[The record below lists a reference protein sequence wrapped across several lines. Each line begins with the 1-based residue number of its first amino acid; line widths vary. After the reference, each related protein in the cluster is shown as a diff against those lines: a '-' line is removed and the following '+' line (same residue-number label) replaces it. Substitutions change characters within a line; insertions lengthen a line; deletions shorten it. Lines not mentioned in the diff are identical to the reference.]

1 MTNIFDEDFESGNF
15 SNWTAVN
22 AAVGTSIS
30 VSSVWARQGSNS
42 ALFTN
47 NGLNNVI
54 MYLQKTISAMDEV
67 YLRFYFK
74 ATALTIDS
82 TGYILLAGLRSVSGL
97 VGQLRLKPQN
107 GNNYLQLDYYTG
119 STLNQRLSATQ
130 VLVDTVY
137 CVELYFKRG
146 SGNGELHVYLDG
158 VEVGDLAVTGFSL
171 NSAVNSVML
180 GSDWANYPGANNF
193 MIYYDSV
200 IVSDS
205 YIGPIQ
211 GGGSGSG
218 GFDGGTIND
227 PLVINCKFPYLA
239 NQPAVNSWMTSAPL
253 NPSNYSAYLR
263 FTNVNNPQHST
274 DMYGITFK
282 DDTNA
287 DVAAIGVNDSLL
299 VRKNLFAQ
307 GYIRTAKSVLRLE
320 KSTPYVP
327 PNAGA
332 SGNVNIGKANW
343 PFDEIFTSYGH
354 IGELEVPAELK
365 TDYIKSLTNVDMTIK
380 PWSGKK
386 IKLDGDVQIT
396 GTLVGGSATPDWY
409 NVPFI
414 HLKGNMYLDA
424 VTTAA
429 SDPMQ
434 FIEIISKPHRFTQF
448 ETDIVPF
455 MRQYS
460 SNWDYDNP
468 KSAAIKFKS
477 AILNGQNV
485 TLTASLFQ
493 VNFDIVGG
501 TGPNPGIVCSHH
513 FVIRKDLLLNG
524 MIDCIEGAI
533 VLHAG
538 PYRQWLG
545 SHQNP
550 TIYTK
555 EDNYHMV
562 DFKKFWPDEFIP
574 IRAGGIYTGWL
585 EKLPGTSGI
594 QLKSTLLD
602 GNDNSGNSGE
612 VLTSTGGGAPIWHA
626 SGSGGMQKGTT
637 TQTTNASTGLL
648 TVTFPTAFPA
658 GTIPVVTC
666 TPIDTNGRTISLVI
680 TNRTNQN
687 FTVKATLAGTDSHKH
702 KIGDAWGTS
711 TFNWNI
717 NNESSHTHSC
727 NDGVTGN
734 AGAHAHSI
742 SGSTANESSHT
753 HSCNNGVTGN
763 AGGHTHG
770 TNGTTGTESAHTHSV
785 THSSSSATTG
795 STNSHTHSY
804 NYWYVTNNVT
814 DSNGS
819 HSHSIASVGD
829 HGHTNVNITTTGN
842 SGHSHGAGT
851 LSAASVGDHGHTNV
865 NITTTGNSGHSHS
878 FATAKPGYT
887 RSISFRNASGGSVD
901 SGGMLLTQAE
911 SQTEL
916 HTENASGNSGIGLP
930 VAVHFC
936 WMAM

>member
-1 MTNIFDEDFESGNF
+1 
-15 SNWTAVN
+15 
-22 AAVGTSIS
+22 
-30 VSSVWARQGSNS
+30 
-42 ALFTN
+42 
-47 NGLNNVI
+47 
-54 MYLQKTISAMDEV
+54 
-67 YLRFYFK
+67 
-74 ATALTIDS
+74 
-82 TGYILLAGLRSVSGL
+82 
-97 VGQLRLKPQN
+97 
-107 GNNYLQLDYYTG
+107 
-119 STLNQRLSATQ
+119 
-130 VLVDTVY
+130 
-137 CVELYFKRG
+137 
-146 SGNGELHVYLDG
+146 
-158 VEVGDLAVTGFSL
+158 
-171 NSAVNSVML
+171 
-180 GSDWANYPGANNF
+180 
-193 MIYYDSV
+193 
-200 IVSDS
+200 
-205 YIGPIQ
+205 
-211 GGGSGSG
+211 
-218 GFDGGTIND
+218 
-227 PLVINCKFPYLA
+227 
-239 NQPAVNSWMTSAPL
+239 
-253 NPSNYSAYLR
+253 
-263 FTNVNNPQHST
+263 
-274 DMYGITFK
+274 
-282 DDTNA
+282 
-287 DVAAIGVNDSLL
+287 
-299 VRKNLFAQ
+299 
-307 GYIRTAKSVLRLE
+307 
-320 KSTPYVP
+320 
-327 PNAGA
+327 
-332 SGNVNIGKANW
+332 
-343 PFDEIFTSYGH
+343 
-354 IGELEVPAELK
+354 
-365 TDYIKSLTNVDMTIK
+365 
-380 PWSGKK
+380 
-386 IKLDGDVQIT
+386 
-396 GTLVGGSATPDWY
+396 
-409 NVPFI
+409 
-414 HLKGNMYLDA
+414 
-424 VTTAA
+424 
-429 SDPMQ
+429 MQ
-434 FIEIISKPHRFTQF
+434 FIEILSDPHTFTDF
-448 ETDIVPF
+448 EKDIIPF

-477 AILNGQNV
+477 TILNGQNV

-524 MIDCIEGAI
+524 MIDCFEGAI

-574 IRAGGIYTGWL
+574 IRVGGIYTGWL

-594 QLKSTLLD
+594 QLKSALLD
-602 GNDNSGNSGE
+602 GNGNSGNSGE

-711 TFNWNI
+711 TFNWDI
-717 NNESSHTHSC
+717 NNENSHTHSC
-727 NDGVTGN
+727 NNGVTGN

-742 SGSTANESSHT
+742 SGSTASETSHT

-814 DSNGS
+814 GSNGS

-916 HTENASGNSGIGLP
+916 HTENASGGSGVGSP
-930 VAVHFC
+930 VAVTFC